1 MMKFAVP
8 CFLTLA
14 AFAVPAATPK
24 DIEKKLSDTLIEAGT
39 DEKVKALMAN
49 YLIVGPLSFEA
60 TNKVFQR
67 DTEIML
73 KVMKEIGIK
82 AE

>member
-1 MMKFAVP
+1 
-8 CFLTLA
+8 
-14 AFAVPAATPK
+14 
-24 DIEKKLSDTLIEAGT
+24 
-39 DEKVKALMAN
+39 VKALMAN
-49 YLIVGPLSFEA
+49 YLIVGPLSFEE

-82 AE
+82 AAE

>member
-1 MMKFAVP
+1 M
-8 CFLTLA
+8 
-14 AFAVPAATPK
+14 
-24 DIEKKLSDTLIEAGT
+24 KKLSDTLIEAGT

-49 YLIVGPLSFEA
+49 YLIVGPLSFEE

-82 AE
+82 AAE

>member
-1 MMKFAVP
+1 M
-8 CFLTLA
+8 
-14 AFAVPAATPK
+14 
-24 DIEKKLSDTLIEAGT
+24 KKLSDTLIEAGT

-82 AE
+82 PE

>member
-1 MMKFAVP
+1 
-8 CFLTLA
+8 
-14 AFAVPAATPK
+14 
-24 DIEKKLSDTLIEAGT
+24 
-39 DEKVKALMAN
+39 MAN

-60 TNKVFQR
+60 TNARFKR

-82 AE
+82 PE